1 MLAREVGGES
11 GSASSQQEG
20 CGSGAPPGPGGDGIV
35 AEMFGQFQDWCLRTY
50 GDSGKTKTVT
60 RRKYNKILQ
69 TLLLVD
75 QQNSTGVFLRD
86 KSAAISAR
94 FKFWVR
100 SKGFQVGAAQ
110 ESRHG
115 SAGPPVLYVPAKN
128 TVSGS
133 AAPRVLLL
141 YVRVELSLD
150 GCSCFPEPCLIQKS
164 QAAGQTLTSL
174 LLALISELL
183 GGFLPKL
190 DAGFY
195 LTVASGRFF
204 FFVLTSGQEIK
215 MSLQLKR
222 KESMDPNVKVN
233 NPRRDKL

>member
-11 GSASSQQEG
+11 SSSSQQEG
-20 CGSGAPPGPGGDGIV
+20 CGSPPGPGGDGIV

-69 TLLLVD
+69 TLLPVD

-86 KSAAISAR
+86 QSATISAR

-115 SAGPPVLYVPAKN
+115 SADPPVLYVPAKN

-150 GCSCFPEPCLIQKS
+150 GCSYFSEPCLIQKS
-164 QAAGQTLTSL
+164 QAAGQTFTSL

-183 GGFLPKL
+183 GEFLPKL
-190 DAGFY
+190 DAGFISQ
-195 LTVASGRFF
+195 LLPEG

-222 KESMDPNVKVN
+222 KETMDPNVKVN
-233 NPRRDKL
+233 SPRRDKL

>member
-1 MLAREVGGES
+1 MLAREVGRES
-11 GSASSQQEG
+11 SSSKHEG
-20 CGSGAPPGPGGDGIV
+20 CGSPPGPGGDGIV

-69 TLLLVD
+69 TLLPVD

-86 KSAAISAR
+86 QSATISAR

-100 SKGFQVGAAQ
+100 SKGFQVGASQ

-115 SAGPPVLYVPAKN
+115 SADPPVLYVPAKN

-133 AAPRVLLL
+133 AAPRLLLL

-150 GCSCFPEPCLIQKS
+150 GCSYFSEPCLIQKS
-164 QAAGQTLTSL
+164 QAAGQTFTSL

-183 GGFLPKL
+183 GEFLPKL
-190 DAGFY
+190 DAAFISQLLPEG
-195 LTVASGRFF
+195 V
-204 FFVLTSGQEIK
+204 FVLTSGQEIK

-222 KESMDPNVKVN
+222 EETMDPNVKVN
-233 NPRRDKL
+233 SPGCDKL

>member
-11 GSASSQQEG
+11 SSSSQQEG
-20 CGSGAPPGPGGDGIV
+20 CGSPPGPGGDGIV

-69 TLLLVD
+69 TLLPVD
-75 QQNSTGVFLRD
+75 QQSGAGVFLRD
-86 KSAAISAR
+86 QSATISAR

-110 ESRHG
+110 ESRPG
-115 SAGPPVLYVPAKN
+115 SADPPVLYVPAKN

-150 GCSCFPEPCLIQKS
+150 GCSYFSEPCLLQKS
-164 QAAGQTLTSL
+164 QAAGQTFTSL
-174 LLALISELL
+174 LLALLSELL
-183 GGFLPKL
+183 GGISSK
-190 DAGFY
+190 AGCSFH

-204 FFVLTSGQEIK
+204 FCSHIWSRNKNVPSVK
-215 MSLQLKR
+215 KKR
-222 KESMDPNVKVN
+222 DNGSKREGK
-233 NPRRDKL
+233 